1 MAIFVKKFSGCYFWR
16 EDFASKAGFAVE
28 AVKSVWNLPRGEKN
42 KKILKNDCPPLEIFS
57 ERDILSLNVAEMAE
71 LVDALGS
78 GPSPS

>member
-1 MAIFVKKFSGCYFWR
+1 MIA
-16 EDFASKAGFAVE
+16 
-28 AVKSVWNLPRGEKN
+28 
-42 KKILKNDCPPLEIFS
+42 PPLEIFS